1 MDEAKITVLYDEGAV
16 EGTTYIGGKGLS
28 MLIEVD
34 GERTLF
40 GTGLRPRYLSNNL
53 YVADVNPDSIT
64 RVVVS
69 HGHPDHWAGITG
81 LLRQRDAPLK
91 LYATADAWGEK
102 KFLGATG
109 IYIPSEHSEKV
120 QREDVAG
127 WVQLSEHLFISQPMA
142 FHSGNGNEIFI
153 VLKSRNG
160 PVLISGCCHCGIDH
174 IFEAAKEKFGAY
186 PVALLGGL
194 HLLERKDK
202 LADLYAQYLQT
213 VGCRNLYLNHC
224 TGVTGINRLRVTL
237 GLKGVNDFYTG
248 QSMTFQIF

>member
-1 MDEAKITVLYDEGAV
+1 
-16 EGTTYIGGKGLS
+16 
-28 MLIEVD
+28 
-34 GERTLF
+34 
-40 GTGLRPRYLSNNL
+40 
-53 YVADVNPDSIT
+53 VNPDSIT

-160 PVLISGCCHCGIDH
+160 PVLISGCCHCGLDH
-174 IFEAAKEKFGAY
+174 IFEAVKEKFGAY